1 MENTSTA
8 VLVCNTVTL
17 TLVLASWILGKK
29 LKNKIIAEMLGLT
42 VSGMAFG
49 VVVGNLIHVFL
60 R

>member
-8 VLVCNTVTL
+8 VLVCNAVTL

-29 LKNKIIAEMLGLT
+29 LKNKIIAETLELT